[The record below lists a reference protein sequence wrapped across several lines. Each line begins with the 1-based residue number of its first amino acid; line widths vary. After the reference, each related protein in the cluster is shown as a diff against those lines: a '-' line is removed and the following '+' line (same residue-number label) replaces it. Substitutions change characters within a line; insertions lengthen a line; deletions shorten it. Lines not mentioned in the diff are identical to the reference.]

1 VRLLF
6 PKDLRQLAAVV
17 ADAEEEQGAAVP
29 RLPR

>member
-17 ADAEEEQGAAVP
+17 ADAEVEQVVEAQ